1 MQNIVVSASSI
12 AIVYFIC
19 KFLEMR
25 YVNNQSEP
33 LREVLKDS
41 VMVLVCSLFGIF
53 ACEQVIQNKSF
64 TDMLNVGGGS
74 IVGTNTQAEA
84 FTEPPDF

>member
-1 MQNIVVSASSI
+1 MTNTIVIASSI

-33 LREVLKDS
+33 LKDVLKDS
-41 VMVLVCSLFGIF
+41 VMVLVSALFGIF
-53 ACEQVIQNKSF
+53 ASEQVIQNKSF
-64 TDMLNVGGGS
+64 TDMLNMDGGS
-74 IVGTNTQAEA
+74 MLGTDKAEA
-84 FTEPPDF
+84 FTDPPNF